1 MNSLSWNYD
10 RTEIAVDGTIH
21 AIGVIFGVGG
31 AIAMVVTTFWMA
43 DVGSAI
49 AASVYA
55 ATLIATLSMSA
66 AFNMWPVGTRKW
78 RLRKYDHA
86 GIYLLIAGT
95 YTPFAL
101 QMGARGA
108 WLLVGMWSVAALGMF
123 LKIAVPGRYD
133 RVALLLYL
141 GLGWSGAALFDTM
154 VDSLSPAVVWLLVS
168 GGVIYSAGVVFHL
181 WRSLRFQNAI
191 WHGFVLAGAICHY
204 CAVLA
209 SVVGANSV

>member
-1 MNSLSWNYD
+1 MNSFSWNYD
-10 RTEIAVDGTIH
+10 RAEIAADGTVHVVGI
-21 AIGVIFGVGG
+21 VLCVGG

-43 DVGSAI
+43 DIGSAI

-55 ATLIATLSMSA
+55 VTLTATLSMSA
-66 AFNMWPVGTRKW
+66 VYNMWPVGTRKW

-101 QMGARGA
+101 QMGPRGT
-108 WLLVGMWSVAALGMF
+108 WLLLGMWSVAALGMF
-123 LKIAVPGRYD
+123 LKIALPGRYD
-133 RVALLLYL
+133 RVALLLYIA
-141 GLGWSGAALFDTM
+141 LGWSGAALFDTM
-154 VDSLSPAVVWLLVS
+154 LESLSPAVVWLLIA
-168 GGVIYSAGVVFHL
+168 GGIIYTAGVVFHL

-204 CAVLA
+204 CAVFTSA
-209 SVVGANSV
+209 VGSTTA